1 MNPEDKMKHKMKG
14 KNILIWGPAVDK
26 EKENIVFENFDYI
39 VIFNNYIDLI
49 YKFNLDII
57 FLKRQIKLIWFT
69 NGCYPRL
76 KGSKEKIINNAKF
89 IYKIIGKG
97 TGREKKSSGVDRV
110 KMYLEEQPQPYLI
123 RKSMKDIIEIK
134 GVRGTDLGINYVC
147 SWLSDKGLKLIKIVG
162 ITFYNKENIEDNYE
176 KDYPTHQTLGN
187 GNILDPKRGGR
198 KHNIQKSIKKFKN
211 FMNASYDIT
220 DELKKIINF

>member
-1 MNPEDKMKHKMKG
+1 MNPEDKMKHTMKG

-39 VIFNNYIDLI
+39 LIFNNYIDLI
-49 YKFNLDII
+49 YKFDLDII

-69 NGCYPRL
+69 NRCYPRL
-76 KGSKEKIINNAKF
+76 KGSKKKIIKNAKF
-89 IYKIIGKG
+89 IYKMIGKG
-97 TGREKKSSGVDRV
+97 SGVDRV
-110 KMYLEEQPQPYLI
+110 KRFLEEQPEPYLI

-134 GVRGTDLGINYVC
+134 GVPGRDLGINYVC

-176 KDYPTHQTLGN
+176 QEYPTYQTLGS
-187 GNILDPKRGGR
+187 GNILDPERGGT

-211 FMNASYDIT
+211 FMNSSYDIT